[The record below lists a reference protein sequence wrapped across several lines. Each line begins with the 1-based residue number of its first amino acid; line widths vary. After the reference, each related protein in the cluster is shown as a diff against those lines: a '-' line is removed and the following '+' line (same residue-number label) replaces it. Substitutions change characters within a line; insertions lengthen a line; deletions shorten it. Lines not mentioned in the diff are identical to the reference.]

1 MATSTVWIMREEYNE
16 HLGGMIRR
24 NPHRPD
30 DRRTAY
36 HDFYPSIG
44 RFMRLSQLKRQ
55 VTSGMITR
63 GHQIIHRGPWIE
75 DKEEAYR
82 RGCYQFF
89 YREGVG
95 HDAGC
100 LIELEVEYEL

>member
-1 MATSTVWIMREEYNE
+1 MAASNVWIMREAFNP
-16 HLGGMIRR
+16 HLGGMMRP

-36 HDFYPSIG
+36 HEFYPSIG
-44 RFMRLSQLKRQ
+44 RFMKLSQLKRQ

-63 GHQIIHRGPWIE
+63 GHQIIYRGPWIE
-75 DKEEAYR
+75 DKEEAR
-82 RGCYQFF
+82 RRNFYQFF

-95 HDAGC
+95 SDADC
-100 LIELEVEYEL
+100 LIELEVEYEF